1 MNLLCCGGSEK
12 RWALKKV
19 EQERRGD
26 LDPVTSW
33 SCLGEVL
40 PGAARYWLEQALDV
54 LAGAV
59 S

>member
-33 SCLGEVL
+33 SCVGEVL
-40 PGAARYWLEQALDV
+40 PGAAKYWLEQA
-54 LAGAV
+54 
-59 S
+59 